1 MHLQTLDRL
10 RVCQPNRPQAAA
22 DSHSATI
29 RQLYLLLL
37 SNYCFI
43 PMFFDLIVTKQF
55 KLRRCKTQNL
65 PSKWLH
71 ALPIGQLQSP
81 CEEFWQ
87 DWATKQHQVCN
98 LLNRCNAP
106 YQEMFLCVLP
116 TPPWY
121 HYRKSNYGS
130 IEIYHHLIT
139 FCFFFTAA
147 CLWHS
152 PVVHTTAPCLELH
165 RCQNV

>member
-81 CEEFWQ
+81 CEEF
-87 DWATKQHQVCN
+87 
-98 LLNRCNAP
+98 
-106 YQEMFLCVLP
+106 
-116 TPPWY
+116 
-121 HYRKSNYGS
+121 
-130 IEIYHHLIT
+130 
-139 FCFFFTAA
+139 
-147 CLWHS
+147 
-152 PVVHTTAPCLELH
+152 
-165 RCQNV
+165 